1 MTLHLHDTAARAV
14 REFAPMTPG
23 QASVYLCGATVQAP
37 PHIGHLRSAV
47 CFDVLIRWLQAS
59 GYRVTFCR
67 NVTDIE
73 DKILRTAEREGVP
86 PWVVAERNQR
96 AFTWAYDAVGCRPPD
111 IEPRATGHIPEM
123 IVLIRRLIERGHA
136 YPAAGDVYFDVHSY
150 RDYGALSGQRLDQ
163 MRPAEDS
170 DDAPGEGP
178 GEGSAKRD
186 PRDFTLWKG
195 AKPGEPYWETPWGPG
210 RPGWHLE
217 CSAMATKYLGPTF
230 DIHGGGMD
238 LIFPHHE
245 NELAQ
250 SRAAGDG
257 FARYWLHNG
266 LLGLAGEKMSKSG
279 GNSLLV
285 TDVLSRVRPAELRYY
300 LVQAHY
306 RSLLEYSED
315 ALEEAVAAYQRIERF
330 VVRASEVLSRLGMGH
345 LGMGSAAAWDD
356 EPLGLPVSFRS
367 AMDEDLGVP
376 AALAA
381 VHACVRDG
389 NQALA
394 ASDKAGA
401 RASLVRLRAMLDV
414 LGLDPLAPHW
424 SGSAGGPGAGDRLRD
439 VVGSLVKLT
448 LQQRDAARAR
458 RDYATAD
465 AIRDGLEEIGV
476 LVEDTPEGPRW
487 ELKR

>member
-1 MTLHLHDTAARAV
+1 MTLQLHDTLARAV
-14 REFAPMTPG
+14 REFTPLSPG
-23 QASVYLCGATVQAP
+23 EVSVYLCGATVQAP
-37 PHIGHLRSAV
+37 PHIGHLRSGV
-47 CFDVLIRWLQAS
+47 CFDVLIRWLEAS

-67 NVTDIE
+67 NVTDVE
-73 DKILRTAEREGVP
+73 DKILRKAEAEGVP
-86 PWVVAERNQR
+86 SWIIAERNQR
-96 AFTWAYDAVGCRPPD
+96 AFTWAYDVAGCRPPD

-136 YPAAGDVYFDVHSY
+136 YAASGDVYFDVLSY
-150 RDYGALSGQRLDQ
+150 PEYGALSGQRLDQ
-163 MRPAEDS
+163 MRAAEDV
-170 DDAPGEGP
+170 DEG
-178 GEGSAKRD
+178 AKRD

-195 AKPGEPYWETPWGPG
+195 AKPGEPCWETPWGPG

-217 CSAMATKYLGPTF
+217 CSAMSTKYLGRAF
-230 DIHGGGMD
+230 DIHCGGMD

-245 NELAQ
+245 NEIAQ
-250 SRAAGDG
+250 SRSAGDG
-257 FARYWLHNG
+257 FARYWMHNG
-266 LLGLAGEKMSKSG
+266 LLGVAGEKMSKSL

-285 TDVLSRVRPAELRYY
+285 TELLTRVRPAELRYY

-306 RSLLEYSED
+306 RSMMEFSED
-315 ALEEAVAAYQRIERF
+315 ALDEAVAAYQRIERF
-330 VVRASEVLSRLGMGH
+330 VMRATEVLGGPDTGVRD
-345 LGMGSAAAWDD
+345 DD
-356 EPLGLPVSFRS
+356 EPGGLPTSFRS

-401 RASLVRLRAMLDV
+401 RASLLRLRAMLDV

-424 SGSAGGPGAGDRLRD
+424 SGSGSASASAGAGSGDRLRQ
-439 VVGSLVKLT
+439 VIGSLVRLT

-465 AIRDGLEEIGV
+465 AIRDGLEDIGV
-476 LVEDTPEGPRW
+476 LVEDTPQGPRW